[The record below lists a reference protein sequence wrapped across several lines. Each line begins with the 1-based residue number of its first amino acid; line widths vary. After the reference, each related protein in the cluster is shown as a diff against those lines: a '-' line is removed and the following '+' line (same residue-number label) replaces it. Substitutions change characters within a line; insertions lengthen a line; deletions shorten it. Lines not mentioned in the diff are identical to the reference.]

1 VQTNQTILQVS
12 ECSHLCGANENTFK
26 F

>member
-12 ECSHLCGANENTFK
+12 ECSHPCGANENTFK